1 MGLQKRKSS
10 LQPGRFQ
17 VKISVLFDPLFDF
30 FLADDNCK
38 GRFFDY
44 ALTRKASVKDI
55 IESLGIPH
63 TEVGSIF
70 FDGRKIDFSFVPV
83 APGKLQ
89 VHAVKAPFNVLSPS
103 LLRPVP
109 LKTIRFV
116 ADVNVLKLGRLL
128 ILLGFDVA
136 CSSFFSDEKIADI
149 AHEESRIVL
158 TRDTALLKRKK
169 IVFARRIRSDFPY
182 EQVLE
187 VVDFFGLQDLTA
199 FFSRCTACNREL
211 VPVAK
216 RDIIHLLE
224 PKTRLYFFDFL
235 QCPQCHKV
243 FWKGSHYDAMK
254 DTFSNLGLCV
264 GPA

>member
-1 MGLQKRKSS
+1 MRLQKKKF
-10 LQPGRFQ
+10 PAAGRFP
-17 VKISVLFDPLFDF
+17 VNISVQCDPSFDF
-30 FLADDNCK
+30 FLAADHK
-38 GRFFDY
+38 GRIFDY

-63 TEVGSIF
+63 TEVGSIL
-70 FDGRKIDFSFVPV
+70 FDSQKIDFSFVPV
-83 APGKLQ
+83 SPGKLQ
-89 VHAVKAPFNVLSPS
+89 VHAVQAPFNVLAPS
-103 LLRPVP
+103 SLRPVP
-109 LKTIRFV
+109 LEAIRFI
-116 ADVNVLKLGRLL
+116 ADVNVLRLGRLL

-136 CSSFFSDEKIADI
+136 CSSDFSDEKIADI
-149 AHEESRIVL
+149 ARGESRIVL

-187 VVDFFGLQDLTA
+187 VVDFFGLQDMTA

-216 RDIIHLLE
+216 NDIIHLLE

-235 QCPQCHKV
+235 QCPGCQKI
-243 FWKGSHYDAMK
+243 FWKGSHHDAMK
-254 DTFSNLGLCV
+254 DTFSDLGLSF
-264 GPA
+264 GLA